1 MKGRLM
7 SVTQSD
13 NCFVLMPFGRK
24 ANPFPGPSQIDFD
37 RVYEKLVEPA
47 VLKANLKPLRADQ
60 EISSGLI
67 HLAMFERLLLCD
79 FAIADLTTANPN
91 VYYELGIRHAV
102 RPWSTVL
109 ICGSTSRLPFDI
121 EMSRTY
127 LYAINDRGELSNPQ
141 NDIREIQARLEDVR
155 QRIVS
160 NSVTED
166 SPLFTL
172 LSHEGYG
179 GPDLT
184 KLHATLR
191 NRIDR
196 CNEFE
201 KLRNDIA
208 LSDVAHLREIQN
220 RHPPGIIENAPI
232 AVELLTAFR
241 RAADWDDIIALVK

>member
-1 MKGRLM
+1 M

-102 RPWSTVL
+102 R
-109 ICGSTSRLPFDI
+109 G
-121 EMSRTY
+121 
-127 LYAINDRGELSNPQ
+127 N
-141 NDIREIQARLEDVR
+141 AR
-155 QRIVS
+155 
-160 NSVTED
+160 
-166 SPLFTL
+166 
-172 LSHEGYG
+172 
-179 GPDLT
+179 
-184 KLHATLR
+184 
-191 NRIDR
+191 
-196 CNEFE
+196 
-201 KLRNDIA
+201 
-208 LSDVAHLREIQN
+208 
-220 RHPPGIIENAPI
+220 
-232 AVELLTAFR
+232 
-241 RAADWDDIIALVK
+241 